1 MPGKNP
7 ELNAVMDIDITQ
19 VKKKFVEVRK
29 DGDETT
35 RRVIQNGKL
44 ISETVT
50 KVSGATATGA
60 IKANTAWTALM
71 TTWTAGIAIAN
82 QIGNSVKSLV
92 RFMTDATKAAQED
105 QKAIIG
111 RNAALQA
118 TGQYTYEVAQQLDA
132 QAASLQRTLGISD
145 SYTVEIQRQLAAQR
159 LNVTQIEAATKASLG
174 LARVMGGDL
183 ADNTKQISQFLE
195 GTKDKL
201 KGTTIEVDKN
211 ADAQERL
218 AKLLEGSAAGLAIL
232 NAEAENTA
240 GRAKTAAEAWGEI
253 KETIGG
259 QIGNSPDMASAFKAI
274 AESLF
279 KVNDGLKSTGGLG
292 GLAAQALLVVSA
304 AISRAMGRM
313 QMAAD
318 FFDGGG
324 PGGWGL
330 PDDYTNPF
338 LQADQD
344 LSAAL
349 AEIQAKNQRY
359 QNLPPE
365 LKGIYDYMGKV
376 KEEAGG
382 GLRIPIEQSTT
393 PFFDSIGMSQKK
405 EKKQPEFNEFMGF
418 RPQHFTELEAQGGTI
433 STGFL
438 GPVGGVRPSNGGWGF
453 GPGGM
458 MYNGFR
464 IPNLSNG
471 TTGYSYPAN
480 HAAVLPNMPRP
491 ETSLTNYQ
499 QLQKAF
505 GPQGLAGIAG
515 GFAGGGAKGGIG
527 ALLGVAGSAFGPWGA
542 VAGGI
547 AGKLFGN
554 LFGGGHKDRNRGET
568 PGRPV
573 YVEDVKVASLLAQA
587 SNVSRSIGIGGAS
600 ANVNWAMNQLNYAA
614 AGGQ

>member
-118 TGQYTYEVAQQLDA
+118 TGQYTYEAA
-132 QAASLQRTLGISD
+132 QALDEQASQLQRTLGISD

-232 NAEAENTA
+232 NAEAETTA

-253 KETIGG
+253 KETIGS

-324 PGGWGL
+324 LGGWGL
-330 PDDYTNPF
+330 PGDYTNPF

-349 AEIQAKNQRY
+349 AEMQAKNQRY

-418 RPQHFTELEAQGGTI
+418 RPLGFTQLQAAGGTI
-433 STGFL
+433 T
-438 GPVGGVRPSNGGWGF
+438 PSIAYRGNGGAF
-453 GPGGM
+453 IQRAKPHFE
-458 MYNGFR
+458 YPLL
-464 IPNLSNG
+464 IPDLSNG
-471 TTGYSYPAN
+471 TTGYSSLNN
-480 HAAVLPNMPRP
+480 HPIVEKTLTQPTA
-491 ETSLTNYQ
+491 SLTNMQ
-499 QLQKAF
+499 MLNKAF

-587 SNVSRSIGIGGAS
+587 SNVSRSTGIGGAS
-600 ANVNWAMNQLNYAA
+600 ANVNWAMNQLHYAA
-614 AGGQ
+614 AGGQQ